1 MVNSTA
7 MDINEILQQK
17 PEDIQ
22 KTLSQKAASKVE
34 IETIKNQLDPTKH
47 DVFDITKRPKKPV
60 QKPTGQKDSNGN
72 DVTQTVYE
80 EVTRIAIPFQKI
92 IVKRA
97 VGFLLGNRVKLSGT
111 AETDTQKKLLEMVK
125 RTWSDNKLD
134 YFNRRLARTV
144 MSQCEAAELWYLVQE
159 ESGFWQGILNKL
171 KLSIGASAGK
181 FRMRVKLL
189 SPIDGDKLYPFYDE
203 AGDMVAFSREY
214 EVIENSKK
222 FTRFDVYTAEYR
234 VKLLKGETGWAIDG
248 KIEANPFK
256 KIPVVYYK
264 QDEPEWYDAQSMI
277 DRLETLLSN
286 FGDTND
292 YFGAPMVFVK
302 GQITGFANKGERGK
316 VIMGE
321 KDAEAS
327 YLSWDSAPEAIKI
340 EIETLRELIYSMTQT
355 PDISFSQMKN
365 IGAVSGVALK
375 LLFLDAHLKAENHIE
390 VFGEMF
396 QRRLNLIKSTIGN
409 VIDISLLPDVELLE
423 VEPIITPYMPRNV
436 KEDVEVLVQAT
447 SKPIISVKTAL
458 EHNPLVSD
466 PETELLLMDE
476 ESEKELEIQQKSLGA
491 SFNA

>member
-1 MVNSTA
+1 
-7 MDINEILQQK
+7 MDIKEILQQK

-34 IETIKNQLDPTKH
+34 IENIKNQLDPTKH

-144 MSQCEAAELWYLVQE
+144 LSQCEAAELWYLVQE
-159 ESGFWQGILNKL
+159 ESGFWQGILNRIKMA
-171 KLSIGASAGK
+171 IGASAGK

-189 SPIDGDKLYPFYDE
+189 SPLSGDKLYPYYDE

-214 EVIENSKK
+214 EVTENGKK
-222 FTRFDVYTAEYR
+222 LTRFDVYTADYR

-256 KIPVVYYK
+256 KIPVVYYQ

-316 VIMGE
+316 VLMGE

-355 PDISFSQMKN
+355 PDISFSQMKS

-396 QRRLNLIKSTIGN
+396 QRRINLIKSTIGN
-409 VIDISLLPDVELLE
+409 IIDISLVNDVDLLE
-423 VEPIITPYMPRNV
+423 VEPVITPYMPRNI

-447 SKPIISVKTAL
+447 GKAVLSVKTAM
-458 EHNPLVSD
+458 EHNPLATD
-466 PETELLLMDE
+466 PEAEMALMDE

-491 SFNA
+491 SFNV